1 MYLGALINDGNTAL
15 QDRVQRHY
23 GRITNAS
30 DLPAKT
36 DTGEQSTGGAVPQ
49 NAAGNSWQ
57 DCLNDAMARTTPIAQ
72 MQAAIKAREAELA
85 ERERALANREQAL
98 KARIS
103 AFEFPYASV
112 RR

>member
-23 GRITNAS
+23 GRIINAS
-30 DLPAKT
+30 DLPATT
-36 DTGEQSTGGAVPQ
+36 DNTDQSASGAAQQ
-49 NAAGNSWQ
+49 NAAGKSWQ
-57 DCLNDAMARTTPIAQ
+57 DCLTDAMARTTPIAE
-72 MQAAIKAREAELA
+72 MQAAIKVREAELA

-103 AFEFPYASV
+103 DFEFPYASV